1 MGKSRIYSPCTNVDL
16 IWKFMHSSLFRRQ
29 LDPLFRSFNA
39 IKWTSEFRYSNKT
52 QQQHWKYARTQV
64 HWIFQISKY
73 AYRHAVPNDY
83 TRIFI
88 YVYHIRHTKNGRLRS
103 SVLCMWRLFGRP
115 LLTAFL
121 CKLHEMR
128 ECGATVHTC
137 GCVQCQFCIGSCF
150 HSVVLFV
157 FIPIGKCLLFC
168 RIFQMW
174 NSKLNWLL
182 VDW

>member
-83 TRIFI
+83 TRIYSYTYII
-88 YVYHIRHTKNGRLRS
+88 YGIQKTADYALVFCACGDFLADRYWQHFFANCMRCESAALQFTLVDAFNAN
-103 SVLCMWRLFGRP
+103 SVLD
-115 LLTAFL
+115 
-121 CKLHEMR
+121 H
-128 ECGATVHTC
+128 
-137 GCVQCQFCIGSCF
+137 
-150 HSVVLFV
+150 V
-157 FIPIGKCLLFC
+157 FIQLFC
-168 RIFQMW
+168 LFSFQ
-174 NSKLNWLL
+174 
-182 VDW
+182 